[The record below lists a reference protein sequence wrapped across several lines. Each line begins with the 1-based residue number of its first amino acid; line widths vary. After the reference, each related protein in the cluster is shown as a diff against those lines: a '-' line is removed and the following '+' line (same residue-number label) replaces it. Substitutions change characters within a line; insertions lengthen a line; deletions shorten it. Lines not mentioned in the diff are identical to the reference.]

1 MADRNPSSAE
11 EYQRLRRILIGRDL
25 DELEMLRARLDEP
38 ELRSE
43 ETSRILPR
51 AVDLS
56 ASSSTELRRSMQ
68 PVVEEGLRT
77 FGRSDPQGFSDILFP
92 VIGPAI
98 RKAVAS
104 AMQSL
109 VDGLSRT
116 LEQSFSLKSLKWRID
131 AIRTGKSYG
140 EIVLLRSALFRVE
153 QAFLIHRDT
162 GILIEHRTLD
172 PVTARDAGLVSS
184 MLTAIR
190 DFVVD
195 SFRVSSGD
203 ELETVQFG
211 ELSIWIQGGP
221 RALLACA
228 VRGSAPS
235 SLREVMQ
242 ENLERIHFTHYE
254 ALEHF
259 RGDVT
264 RFRDTKQYLDAC
276 MLGRA
281 AETVRQSK
289 VRWKPLLALAGV
301 LIAAFS
307 YWTWFDSR
315 RWNLFLN
322 RLSSEA
328 GITVTASHR
337 AFWGGQYSVRGLRDP
352 LSADPNRILV
362 GTGLNPGS
370 VEQRWDAHLSLDPKF
385 AMQRSLEQME
395 RDLSRAV
402 LRFETGQYVMGNLE
416 DVEDAAGEIRRY
428 LDLAEKV
435 NRVARIAVIGSAD
448 PLGLP
453 DANRE
458 LSRKRAEWVRQRLI
472 QLQVPAAALTEE
484 ADLSRNALRRRVTFR
499 AESEVRAGR

>member
-1 MADRNPSSAE
+1 MADRKPSSAE
-11 EYQRLRRILIGRDL
+11 DYKRLRRILLGRDF

-56 ASSSTELRRSMQ
+56 ANSSTELRRSMQ

-77 FGRSDPQGFSDILFP
+77 FGRRDPQGFSDVLFP
-92 VIGPAI
+92 VIGPAV

-104 AMQSL
+104 SMQSL
-109 VDGLSRT
+109 IDGLSRT
-116 LEQSFSLKSLKWRID
+116 LEQSLSLRSLKWRFD
-131 AIRTGKSYG
+131 ALRTGKSYG

-153 QAFLIHRDT
+153 QVFLIHRDT

-172 PVTARDAGLVSS
+172 PASARDAGLVSS

-195 SFRVSSGD
+195 SFRVTSGD

-254 ALEHF
+254 ALEQF
-259 RGDVT
+259 RGDISRFTET
-264 RFRDTKQYLDAC
+264 RQYLDAC

-281 AETVRQSK
+281 DESIRPST
-289 VRWKPLLALAGV
+289 VRWKPLVAASAILL
-301 LIAAFS
+301 AAFL
-307 YWTWFDSR
+307 YWTWFDSG

-328 GITVTASHR
+328 GITITSAHR
-337 AFWGGQYSVRGLRDP
+337 AFWGGQYRVTGLRDP
-352 LSADPNRILV
+352 LAADPNAILA
-362 GTGLNPGS
+362 GTGLNPAN

-385 AMQRSLEQME
+385 TAERTLEEME
-395 RDLSRAV
+395 RDLSRTA
-402 LRFETGQYVMGNLE
+402 LRFGAGRYEMDDEE
-416 DVEDAAGEIRRY
+416 DLEDAASDIQKLLRFS
-428 LDLAEKV
+428 EKTGHV
-435 NRVARIAVIGSAD
+435 VRIAVIGSAD
-448 PLGLP
+448 PVGP
-453 DANRE
+453 PETNRE

-484 ADLSRNALRRRVTFR
+484 ADVSGTALRRRVTFR
-499 AESEVRAGR
+499 AKSDARAGR

>member
-1 MADRNPSSAE
+1 MADRKPSSAE
-11 EYQRLRRILIGRDL
+11 DYQRLRRILIGRDL

-56 ASSSTELRRSMQ
+56 ANSSTELRRSMQ

-77 FGRSDPQGFSDILFP
+77 FGRRDPQGFSDVLFP
-92 VIGPAI
+92 VVGPAI

-116 LEQSFSLKSLKWRID
+116 LEQSISFKSLKWRLD
-131 AIRTGKSYG
+131 AMRTGKSYG

-153 QAFLIHRDT
+153 QVFLIHRDT

-172 PVTARDAGLVSS
+172 PAAARDAGLVSS

-195 SFRVSSGD
+195 SFRVSSSD

-211 ELSIWIQGGP
+211 DLAIWIQGGP

-235 SLREVMQ
+235 SLREVLQ

-254 ALEHF
+254 ALEQF
-259 RGDVT
+259 RGDVSRFGET
-264 RFRDTKQYLDAC
+264 RQHLDAC

-281 AETVRQSK
+281 AESVRPGR
-289 VRWKPLLALAGV
+289 VRWKPLLATALV
-301 LIAAFS
+301 LLAAFL
-307 YWTWFDSR
+307 YWTWFDSQ
-315 RWNLFLN
+315 RWNLFLA
-322 RLSSEA
+322 RLSREA

-337 AFWGGQYSVRGLRDP
+337 AIWGGQYSVRGLRDP
-352 LSADPNRILV
+352 LSADPVRILE
-362 GTGLNPGS
+362 GTGLNPAA

-385 AMQRSLEQME
+385 AMQRTLEQME
-395 RDLSRAV
+395 RDLARVV
-402 LRFETGQYVMGNLE
+402 LRFEAGQYVLRNLE
-416 DVEDAAGEIRRY
+416 EVEDAASEIRRY
-428 LDLAEKV
+428 LDMAEKS
-435 NRVARIAVIGSAD
+435 NRLAHVAVAGSAD
-448 PLGLP
+448 PLGQP

-458 LSRKRAEWVRQRLI
+458 LSRKRAEWVRQQLI

-484 ADLSRNALRRRVTFR
+484 ADLSRTALRRRVTLR
-499 AESEVRAGR
+499 ATSEARAGR

>member
-1 MADRNPSSAE
+1 MADRKPSSAE

-56 ASSSTELRRSMQ
+56 ANSSTQLRRSMQ

-77 FGRSDPQGFSDILFP
+77 FGRRDPQGFSDVLFP
-92 VIGPAI
+92 VIGPAV

-104 AMQSL
+104 SMQAL
-109 VDGLSRT
+109 IDGLSRT
-116 LEQSFSLKSLKWRID
+116 LEQSFSLKSVQWRLE

-162 GILIEHRTLD
+162 GILIEHRTTD
-172 PVTARDAGLVSS
+172 PAMARDAGLVSS

-190 DFVVD
+190 DFVLD
-195 SFRVSSGD
+195 SFKVASGD

-228 VRGSAPS
+228 VRGSAPT

-254 ALEHF
+254 ALEQF
-259 RGDVT
+259 RGDVSRFSET
-264 RFRDTKQYLDAC
+264 RQYLDAC

-281 AETVRQSK
+281 ADSVRSRK
-289 VRWKPLLALAGV
+289 VPWKPLLWTAALLLAGF
-301 LIAAFS
+301 A
-307 YWTWFDSR
+307 YWSWFDAQ
-315 RWNLFLN
+315 RWNTFLS
-322 RLSSEA
+322 RLSSQP
-328 GITVTASHR
+328 GITVTESR
-337 AFWGGQYSVRGLRDP
+337 RSFWGGTYRVAGLRDP
-352 LSADPNRILV
+352 LALEPASLLE
-362 GTGLNPGS
+362 GTGLNPANI
-370 VEQRWDAHLSLDPKF
+370 VQRWDAHLSLDPTF
-385 AMQRSLEQME
+385 AMRRALEQLE
-395 RDLSRAV
+395 RDLSRTV
-402 LRFETGQYVMGNLE
+402 LRFETGKYVMGNEE
-416 DVEDAAGEIRRY
+416 DVEDAAAEIRRY
-428 LDLAEKV
+428 LDLAEKT
-435 NRVARIAVIGSAD
+435 NRVGHIAVVGSAD
-448 PLGLP
+448 PLGP
-453 DANRE
+453 TDANRE
-458 LSRKRAEWVRQRLI
+458 LSRRRAEWVRQRLI
-472 QLQVPAAALTEE
+472 QMQVPAGALTEE
-484 ADLSRNALRRRVTFR
+484 ADLSRTALRRRVTFR
-499 AESEVRAGR
+499 AFSEPRAGR